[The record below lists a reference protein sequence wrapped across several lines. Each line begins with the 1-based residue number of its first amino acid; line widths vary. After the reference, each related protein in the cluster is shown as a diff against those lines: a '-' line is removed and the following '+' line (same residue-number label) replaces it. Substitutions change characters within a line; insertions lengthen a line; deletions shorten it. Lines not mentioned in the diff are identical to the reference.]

1 MKKLILLSFLCISI
15 LSLQAQYEAVV
26 FDFDMAYFNNGQ
38 ALPAEEMMIFSGEIK
53 GNVEAV
59 EIALYKPNSQK
70 ALYTGLWQRSLK
82 NTGESFRLPMNYRL
96 QGNTEYDVRISYYQS
111 LNASHKEG
119 VKKELQKSLS
129 FYRQQQIQMQNGKL
143 KLNTSASKLYK
154 EFNQILTEG
163 LGSYRSATHAEA
175 PVFSPMLERYLKGI
189 EQDTTMSSANALD
202 VLLQQE
208 VNKLMQATW
217 WSILVVREV
226 QDYPT
231 EKIAGSLALNVGYGG
246 ILLNG
251 DVDNFTYGSAPY
263 VGLSIPLSN
272 RSTGSTIL
280 QNTSVSLGAFVQNI
294 EGPDGK
300 TFTGPV
306 FGRPYFA
313 GIGYSVFR
321 FIRINAGV
329 VAIEEQ
335 LGEGMNGEL
344 PSFDLDRIQ
353 IQPFIGLSAEIR
365 FSVGLNR

>member
-1 MKKLILLSFLCISI
+1 MKKLILLSLLFSSFF
-15 LSLQAQYEAVV
+15 SLQAQYEAVV

-53 GNVEAV
+53 ANVEAV

-70 ALYTGLWQRSLK
+70 ALYSGLWQRSLK
-82 NTGESFRLPMNYRL
+82 NTAESFRLPMNYRL

-111 LNASHKEG
+111 LSRSQKDG
-119 VKKELQKSLS
+119 IQQELQKSLS
-129 FYRQQQIQMQNGKL
+129 FYLQQQIQKQNGKVR
-143 KLNTSASKLYK
+143 LNTSATKLYK
-154 EFNQILTEG
+154 EFNQILAEG
-163 LGSYRSATHAEA
+163 LASYRSATHTEA

-189 EQDTTMSSANALD
+189 EQDTSMSNAKDLD

-208 VNKLMQATW
+208 VNKLMQTEW
-217 WSILVVREV
+217 WAIMAVREV

-251 DVDNFTYGSAPY
+251 DADNFTYGSAPY
-263 VGLSIPLSN
+263 LGLSIPLSN

-280 QNTSVSLGAFVQNI
+280 QNTSISLGAFVQNI
-294 EGPDGK
+294 EGPDGT

-329 VAIEEQ
+329 VALEEQ
-335 LGEGMNGEL
+335 LEAGMDGEL
-344 PSFDLDRIQ
+344 PSFDIDRIQ